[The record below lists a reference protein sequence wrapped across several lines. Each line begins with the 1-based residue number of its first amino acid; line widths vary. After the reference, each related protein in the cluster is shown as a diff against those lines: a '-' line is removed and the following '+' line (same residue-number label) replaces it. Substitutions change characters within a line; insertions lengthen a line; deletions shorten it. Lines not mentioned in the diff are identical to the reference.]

1 MLKSNKIILLSFASN
16 DLKKSIF
23 RFKKQ
28 AQETK
33 FYDGIRIITYADL
46 DTNFKLTL
54 KKLLLDGKKRGFGYF
69 MWKPYLVKKIL
80 EEINYGD
87 IINYMDIGFHLL
99 KENKKKFEDYLKF
112 INEEDNWILTFQYHN
127 QMEEKLKNIS
137 FPYREE
143 RKYSKG
149 DLLDFFGFYNN
160 SSVTE
165 TPQYMAGCFFIK
177 KSKKS
182 ISFINEWLDI
192 FYKRFDLVDDTDSKL
207 KNLNGFLENRHD
219 QSVFSLLCKK
229 YNLQSFSAYECD
241 WAYLNNERTWIHNK
255 KSPFLAKRDL
265 KYGILKRFYNRQKKT
280 LLRKKRNFVNLWQ
293 KILKVKT

>member
-112 INEEDNWILTFQYHN
+112 INEENNWILAFQYHN
-127 QMEEKLKNIS
+127 QMKEKLENIS

-143 RKYSKG
+143 KKYSKG

-192 FYKRFDLVDDTDSKL
+192 FYKRFDLVDDTESKL

-265 KYGILKRFYNRQKKT
+265 KYGILKRFYIRQKKT

>member
-182 ISFINEWLDI
+182 IRFINEWLDI

>member
-112 INEEDNWILTFQYHN
+112 INEENNWILAFQYHN
-127 QMEEKLKNIS
+127 QMKEKLENIS

-143 RKYSKG
+143 KKYSKG

>member
-33 FYDGIRIITYADL
+33 FYDRIRIITYADL

-87 IINYMDIGFHLL
+87 VINYMDIGFHLL

-112 INEEDNWILTFQYHN
+112 ISEENNWILTFQYHN
-127 QMEEKLKNIS
+127 LMEEKLENIS
-137 FPYREE
+137 FPCREE

-241 WAYLNNERTWIHNK
+241 WAYLNNERTWVHNK

-265 KYGILKRFYNRQKKT
+265 RYGILKRFYNRQKKT
-280 LLRKKRNFVNLWQ
+280 FLRKKRNFVNLWQ

>member
-33 FYDGIRIITYADL
+33 FYDEIRIITYADL

-112 INEEDNWILTFQYHN
+112 INEENNWILAFQYHN
-127 QMEEKLKNIS
+127 QMKEKLKNIS

-143 RKYSKG
+143 KKYSKG

-192 FYKRFDLVDDTDSKL
+192 FYKRFDLVDDTESKL

-293 KILKVKT
+293 KILRVKT